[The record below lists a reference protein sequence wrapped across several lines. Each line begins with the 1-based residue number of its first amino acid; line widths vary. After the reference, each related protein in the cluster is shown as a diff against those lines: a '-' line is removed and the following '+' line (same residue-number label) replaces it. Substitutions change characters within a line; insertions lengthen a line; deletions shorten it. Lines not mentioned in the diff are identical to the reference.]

1 MGNIISSIV
10 GNVYVYYS
18 KIKDKFYGAEDNR
31 EGLLTS
37 EDRLDN
43 QKANDDILVIKKE
56 SSKKNKNNEYQLIK
70 NSDDFE
76 IKSENTEAIE
86 EISKEIK
93 NVKID
98 FETDYNK
105 FEGKDDNIHNIDN
118 LDNLDDLKMQILNDE
133 A

>member
-10 GNVYVYYS
+10 GNVYIYYS

-37 EDRLDN
+37 EDRLEN
-43 QKANDDILVIKKE
+43 EKVNNDVLVIKKE
-56 SSKKNKNNEYQLIK
+56 NHKKNKNNEYQLIK

-76 IKSENTEAIE
+76 IKSDNTEAIE

-93 NVKID
+93 NIKID
-98 FETDYNK
+98 FDTDYNK
-105 FEGKDDNIHNIDN
+105 FEAKEENTQNIDN

-133 A
+133 T